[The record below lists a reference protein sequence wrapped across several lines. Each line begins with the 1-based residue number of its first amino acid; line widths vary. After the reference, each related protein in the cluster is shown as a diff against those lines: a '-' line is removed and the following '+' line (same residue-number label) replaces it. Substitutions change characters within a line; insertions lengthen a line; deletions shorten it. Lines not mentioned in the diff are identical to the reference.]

1 MCGGT
6 HVQNT
11 SEIRGVTVT
20 KIKKVPRSFNNFFLY
35 CHTLNSHMH
44 VMPILSSSSF
54 FKIQSKK
61 NIRVSYIIA
70 DTE

>member
-20 KIKKVPRSFNNFFLY
+20 KIKKVLRSY
-35 CHTLNSHMH
+35 CLTLNSHMY
-44 VMPILSSSSF
+44 VMPILSSSSLSF
-54 FKIQSKK
+54 YLQSKK
-61 NIRVSYIIA
+61 NIRVSYMVA